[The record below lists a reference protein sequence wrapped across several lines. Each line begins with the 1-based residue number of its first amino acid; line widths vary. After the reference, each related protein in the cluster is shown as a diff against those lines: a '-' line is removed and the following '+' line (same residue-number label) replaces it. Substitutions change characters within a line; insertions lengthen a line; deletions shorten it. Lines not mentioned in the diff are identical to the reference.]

1 MKFALLKPVQCFG
14 FKLSQEKIGFS
25 FVNLAAKNQN
35 HCLNISTEALGKANG
50 TKTFSVPLN
59 FKSII
64 QLYHTFLKL
73 NYIPMKFLK
82 LFLLLF
88 VIQTQAQQGGM
99 WIPSLLKGMNETEM
113 KNLGMKMS
121 IKDIYDVNQSSM
133 KDAVPHFNGGCTS
146 EVISPKGLLL
156 TNHHCGYSQIQSHSS
171 VDKDY
176 LADGFWAYKMEDEL
190 PNENLTVTFMVKIE
204 DVTTQ
209 ILEGTATLANEG
221 DKQKKIQENITK
233 LSASFPKESWQE
245 NKIRTFYEGNQ
256 YLLFVTET
264 FSDVRLVGAPPTS
277 IGKFGSDTDNWVW
290 PRHTGDFSLF
300 RIYADKN
307 NHPAKYSKDNVP
319 YAPKHFLPIS
329 LDGVA
334 EDDFTLVFGYPG
346 KTNEYL
352 PSVAIEQIVNELN
365 PAKIEIRDKALKV
378 ADGFMRKDNAIKI
391 QYASKYASIAN
402 YWKKWIG
409 ETQGLQKSNAV
420 AIKRNDEKT
429 FQEKV
434 KKAGKEKEYGTLLA
448 DFEKNY
454 TTIAPYALA
463 RDYFMET
470 VQRNTELL
478 SAAYRLYQLEQVYNA
493 KGEQAFNDR
502 KNNLIGGLADFYKN
516 FNATVDEKVF
526 EQLIDLYTTK
536 SPKQFLP
543 NSLANVDAK
552 KLATTMYS
560 TSKITSYAGLK
571 ELLSGDAATTL
582 GNLRKDPAYQ
592 LVKELADSYNTQIAP
607 KYDEINQTITALQR
621 TYMKAQL
628 ELNANGRLFP
638 DANSTLRVTYGKVK
652 GYEPKDATLYT
663 PVTYLEGVMEK
674 YIPGDYEFDVPSKLV
689 ELYKNKDYGNYSD
702 ATGKLP
708 VCFIG
713 TNHTTGGN
721 SGSPAVD
728 ANGNL
733 IGLNFDRV
741 WEGTMSDIYY
751 DPSICRNIMVDIRYV
766 LFIMDKYAGAKN
778 LMAELKLVHPKKDKT
793 LINKPL
799 KQKQSE
805 KKSK

>member
-1 MKFALLKPVQCFG
+1 
-14 FKLSQEKIGFS
+14 
-25 FVNLAAKNQN
+25 
-35 HCLNISTEALGKANG
+35 
-50 TKTFSVPLN
+50 
-59 FKSII
+59 
-64 QLYHTFLKL
+64 
-73 NYIPMKFLK
+73 MKFLK

-121 IKDIYDVNQSSM
+121 VKEIYDVNNSSI

-146 EVISPKGLLL
+146 EVISPKGLIL
-156 TNHHCGYSQIQSHSS
+156 TNHHCGYSQIQSHST
-171 VDKDY
+171 VEHDY
-176 LADGFWAYKMEDEL
+176 LNDGFWAYKMEDEL
-190 PNENLTVTFMVKIE
+190 PNENLTVTFIVKIE
-204 DVTTQ
+204 DVTTAV
-209 ILEGTATLANEG
+209 LNGTATLTNEAE
-221 DKQKKIQENITK
+221 KQKKIQENISA
-233 LSASFPKESWQE
+233 LSNSLPKESWQE

-256 YLLFVTET
+256 YMLFVTET
-264 FSDVRLVGAPPTS
+264 FTDVRLVGAPPTS

-307 NHPAKYSKDNVP
+307 NRPAKYSKDNVP
-319 YAPKHFLPIS
+319 YTPKHFLPIS

-352 PSVAIEQIVNELN
+352 PAVAIEQIVNELN

-378 ADGFMRKDNAIKI
+378 ADGFMRKDKAIKI

-409 ETQGLQKSNAV
+409 ETQGLKKSNAV
-420 AIKRNDEKT
+420 AVKREAEKA
-429 FQEKV
+429 FQQKIE
-434 KKAGKEKEYGTLLA
+434 KAGKQKEYGTLLA
-448 DFEKNY
+448 DFDKNY
-454 TTIAPYALA
+454 AAIAPYALA
-463 RDYFMET
+463 KEYYSET

-478 SAAYRLYQLEQVYNA
+478 TTGLKLVQLEQVYNTR
-493 KGEQAFNDR
+493 GEQAFNDR
-502 KNNLIGGLADFYKN
+502 KTNLINSLADFYKN
-516 FNATVDEKVF
+516 FNASVDEKVF
-526 EQLIDLYTTK
+526 EQLIDLYSK
-536 SPKQFLP
+536 QPSKQFLP
-543 NSLANVDAK
+543 QSLMNVDAK
-552 KLATTMYS
+552 NLATEVYS
-560 TSKITSYAGLK
+560 KSKIKDYDSLK
-571 ELLSGDAATTL
+571 KLLSGDAKTVIT
-582 GNLRKDPAYQ
+582 NLNADPAFTSVKQ
-592 LVKELADSYNTQIAP
+592 LSDKYNKEIAP
-607 KYDEINQTITALQR
+607 KYDEINLTITALQR

-628 ELNANGRLFP
+628 DLNTDSRIFP

-652 GYEPKDATLYT
+652 GYEPKDATYYE

-674 YIPGDYEFDVPSKLV
+674 YVPGDYEFDVPAKLID
-689 ELYKNKDYGNYSD
+689 LYNKKDYGPYSEN
-702 ATGKLP
+702 GKMP
-708 VCFIG
+708 VNFIG

-721 SGSPAVD
+721 SGSPAID
-728 ANGNL
+728 AHGNL

-778 LMAELKLVHPKKDKT
+778 LISELKLVHPKKT
-793 LINKPL
+793 KPL
-799 KQKQSE
+799 K
-805 KKSK
+805 KKSLSKK

>member
-1 MKFALLKPVQCFG
+1 
-14 FKLSQEKIGFS
+14 
-25 FVNLAAKNQN
+25 
-35 HCLNISTEALGKANG
+35 
-50 TKTFSVPLN
+50 
-59 FKSII
+59 
-64 QLYHTFLKL
+64 
-73 NYIPMKFLK
+73 MKFLK

-121 IKDIYDVNQSSM
+121 VKEIYDVNQSSM

-146 EVISPKGLLL
+146 EVISPKGLIL
-156 TNHHCGYSQIQSHSS
+156 TNHHCGYSQIQSHST
-171 VDKDY
+171 VDHDY

-190 PNENLTVTFMVKIE
+190 PNEDLTVTFIVKIE
-204 DVTTQ
+204 DVTTAV
-209 ILEGTATLANEG
+209 LNGTATLTNEAE
-221 DKQKKIQENITK
+221 KQKKIQENISA
-233 LSASFPKESWQE
+233 LSNSLPKESWQE

-256 YLLFVTET
+256 YMHFVTET
-264 FSDVRLVGAPPTS
+264 FTDVRLVGAPPTS

-319 YAPKHFLPIS
+319 YTPKHFLPIS

-352 PSVAIEQIVNELN
+352 PAVAIEQIVNELN

-409 ETQGLQKSNAV
+409 ETQGLKKSNAV
-420 AIKRNDEKT
+420 AVKREA
-429 FQEKV
+429 EKV
-434 KKAGKEKEYGTLLA
+434 FQQKIVKAGKEKEYGTLLA

-454 TTIAPYALA
+454 AAIAPYAVA
-463 RDYFMET
+463 REYFMET
-470 VQRNTELL
+470 VQRNTEML
-478 SAAYRLYQLEQVYNA
+478 STGFKLYQLEQVYNA

-502 KNNLIGGLADFYKN
+502 KTNLISSLADFYKN

-526 EQLIDLYTTK
+526 EQLIDLYANQ
-536 SPKQFLP
+536 SSKQFLP
-543 NSLANVDAK
+543 KGLTNINAKNLASEIYSKSKLKDYDSLK
-552 KLATTMYS
+552 K
-560 TSKITSYAGLK
+560 
-571 ELLSGDAATTL
+571 LLSGDAKTVIA
-582 GNLRKDPAYQ
+582 NLNADPAFI
-592 LVKELADSYNTQIAP
+592 LVKELSDKYTKEIAP
-607 KYDEINQTITALQR
+607 KYDEINLEITALQR

-628 ELNANGRLFP
+628 ELNTDSRIFP

-663 PVTYLEGVMEK
+663 PITYLDGVMEK
-674 YIPGDYEFDVPSKLV
+674 YIPGDYEFDVPAKLID
-689 ELYKNKDYGNYSD
+689 LYKTKDYGPYSEN
-702 ATGKLP
+702 GKMP
-708 VCFIG
+708 VNFIG

-721 SGSPAVD
+721 SGSPAID
-728 ANGNL
+728 AYGNL

-751 DPSICRNIMVDIRYV
+751 DPNICRNIMVDIRYV

-778 LMAELKLVHPKKDKT
+778 LISELKLVHPKQGKT
-793 LINKPL
+793 L
-799 KQKQSE
+799 
-805 KKSK
+805 KKKTLSKK